1 MAIGL
6 SNGKIMIYDIR
17 DMVMAHQLDEPQ
29 GNNVA
34 VNKIEFSNKGVFM
47 AACWNE
53 LPICR
58 VYSLHKQFAFSE
70 ISFQEVNLPV
80 TTLSFDTFG
89 GFLAI
94 GTTQSVTISSYK
106 NWKKTLATVRPF
118 S

>member
-29 GNNVA
+29 GSNVA

-53 LPICR
+53 
-58 VYSLHKQFAFSE
+58 
-70 ISFQEVNLPV
+70 
-80 TTLSFDTFG
+80 
-89 GFLAI
+89 
-94 GTTQSVTISSYK
+94 
-106 NWKKTLATVRPF
+106 
-118 S
+118 